1 MLSLLK
7 LFKFGIVGFSGMI
20 IDFGITYLCKEK
32 LMMNKYVANILGFS
46 LAVVNNYFLNRIWT
60 FNSANANWQSEF
72 IRFLFFSL
80 TGLVV
85 NTLLIFLLN
94 GKMKINFYLSK
105 AIAIICVFFW
115 NYTLNSV
122 FNFKAN
128 NV

>member
-7 LFKFGIVGFSGMI
+7 LFKFGIVGFSGMV

-32 LMMNKYVANILGFS
+32 LKINKYVANILGFS
-46 LAVVNNYFLNRIWT
+46 FAVINNYFLNRIWT
-60 FNSANANWQSEF
+60 FNSSNAHWQSEF
-72 IRFLFFSL
+72 LRFLFFSL
-80 TGLVV
+80 TGLIV

-115 NYTLNSV
+115 NYSLNAI
-122 FNFKAN
+122 FNFKKP
-128 NV
+128 

>member
-32 LMMNKYVANILGFS
+32 LKINKYVANILGFS
-46 LAVVNNYFLNRIWT
+46 FAVVNNYLLNRIWT
-60 FNSANANWQSEF
+60 FNSVNANWQPEF

-105 AIAIICVFFW
+105 AIAIVCVFFW
-115 NYTLNSV
+115 NYTLNAV
-122 FNFKAN
+122 FNFKTR